1 MRNKK
6 AASVL
11 AVILI
16 LALALCFTACGGSQG
31 GNEGSSESGVE
42 TDSVNAKAPADLTED
57 DWLLADEG
65 GEALTCNLGLKA
77 AESGWTMEGSLA
89 ALKYSNLESEKDTLE
104 KNMKDALASSGIEGF
119 DFFTD
124 YENDEISQ
132 EEAIEYGIDVSEL
145 LYTSGM
151 EDEDIDKR
159 VVEAGA
165 YQNPQDGNYYQYTAY
180 SSESYKSV
188 EEINVSEL
196 CQLFEKA
203 YGVTCDEQ
211 LMNDGFKAA
220 YERAANYVE
229 PEIPEVGEDEEDAS
243 EELSEDDSEEIVLEG
258 EDEEA
263 LDEDSPLY
271 DSEDMGDLEFDEEEL
286 YSDEYACTLQ
296 QTIEVEGEGYVDRVI
311 LNISAQKVD
320 TEEVPGGAMIYASVE
335 RDRMYT
341 K

>member
-16 LALALCFTACGGSQG
+16 LALTLCFTACGGSQG
-31 GNEGSSESGVE
+31 GNEGSSVSGGE

-124 YENDEISQ
+124 YENDEVSQ
-132 EEAIEYGIDVSEL
+132 EEAIEFGIDVSEL

-151 EDEDIDKR
+151 EDE
-159 VVEAGA
+159 EASTPA
-165 YQNPQDGNYYQYTAY
+165 
-180 SSESYKSV
+180 
-188 EEINVSEL
+188 EL
-196 CQLFEKA
+196 QL
-203 YGVTCDEQ
+203 C
-211 LMNDGFKAA
+211 
-220 YERAANYVE
+220 
-229 PEIPEVGEDEEDAS
+229 
-243 EELSEDDSEEIVLEG
+243 
-258 EDEEA
+258 
-263 LDEDSPLY
+263 
-271 DSEDMGDLEFDEEEL
+271 
-286 YSDEYACTLQ
+286 
-296 QTIEVEGEGYVDRVI
+296 
-311 LNISAQKVD
+311 AQ
-320 TEEVPGGAMIYASVE
+320 A
-335 RDRMYT
+335 R
-341 K
+341 